1 MKSPLADGV
10 LEGLRTVGD
19 PELEALTELG
29 RLSKADLLEFMTA
42 VQNHGLHSVAPSL
55 LERFP
60 EMTKIVDTQTITRDP
75 SMLRDA
81 QVLFGT
87 FGTEISGAL
96 LLAAL
101 PQSYATERGSVVL
114 IANDQLRSNLVRRIR
129 GTALFLLIAMQRTP
143 PTRAGRQDDA
153 TTQQWVSDPPPKQT
167 EDLPQTR
174 GVLSWQICAALRVYH
189 HAIRTHLRDVAPDVG
204 VAVNQEDLL
213 GMLLT
218 FTISVFEV
226 LERYGICWTAEQ
238 QEAYLHA
245 WDVIGDQLGIGTP
258 AVKAEIKGLAKSTV
272 GWHGLRP
279 PTVIGTRDLL
289 EQIRERH
296 WLEPSVTSAH
306 DEGPGSGMR
315 SGRLLTSSLLDE
327 LAAAMPSTLKMLPIT
342 VMRILAPDVVRRRLA
357 LGHSGILIR
366 ALGQM
371 PKRRKVV
378 GRFTAIST
386 PNPIVGRVLRRM
398 ANEVT
403 SRAALRFLEG
413 TDYFIPGLEDWSRE
427 LQGFR

>member
-1 MKSPLADGV
+1 MKPPLPDDV
-10 LEGLRTVGD
+10 LEALRTIGD
-19 PELEALTELG
+19 PELEALTTSG
-29 RLSKADLLEFMTA
+29 CLSKDDLLEYMKS
-42 VQNHGLHSVAPSL
+42 VQNDGLHSVAPSL

-60 EMTKIVDTQTITRDP
+60 AMTDIVQRQTITPDP

-81 QVLFGT
+81 QDLFGR
-87 FGTEISGAL
+87 FGTEVSGAL

-114 IANDQLRSNLVRRIR
+114 VANAELQSNLVRRIR
-129 GTALFLLIAMQRTP
+129 GTALFLLIVMQRTP

-153 TTQQWVSDPPPKQT
+153 TTMQWVSDLPVDQAA
-167 EDLPQTR
+167 DLPQTC

-189 HAIRTHLRDVAPDVG
+189 HAIRTHLLDVAPNVG

-226 LERYGICWTAEQ
+226 LERYGICWTADE

-245 WDVIGDQLGIGTP
+245 WDVIGDQLGIGSP
-258 AVKAEIKGLAKSTV
+258 EVKAAIAGLGESTT

-279 PTVIGTRDLL
+279 PTVTGTRALL

-296 WLEPSVTSAH
+296 WIEPSATSAH
-306 DEGPGSGMR
+306 DGGAGSGMR

-342 VMRILAPDVVRRRLA
+342 VMRVLAPDVVRRRLT

-366 ALGQM
+366 ALGQL
-371 PKRRKVV
+371 PKRRRVV
-378 GRFTAIST
+378 GRFTAITT
-386 PNPIVGRVLRRM
+386 PNPIVGRVLRMM

-427 LQGFR
+427 LHGFR